1 MSVNHPSCP
10 HPKPSS
16 FFSGGV
22 NLSLV
27 FVDQVIG
34 QGALS
39 GEMPRRS
46 SKSMSARIDTP
57 Q

>member
-16 FFSGGV
+16 VFSGGV
-22 NLSLV
+22 NLSIV

-39 GEMPRRS
+39 GEMPCRS
-46 SKSMSARIDTP
+46 SNSMTARVETP